1 MPLFAVERDLS
12 QVPPDRFRTDLR
24 ELVKACERLQA
35 AGKRV
40 RYISSAVFPADARGL
55 CLFGAEE
62 PQWIRDVNEVARL
75 PYLRIFPVLD
85 LTPAGVRRELSVARR
100 SPQPVNAAVTVREG
114 IGHREFANGGG
125 PPRGDSAAARVSDA
139 LGRWSDEGRH
149 LLDAL
154 GGWLEEAGHVHGQAV
169 VLEGDRDRLIEEVR
183 RAREDAEALRAERDE
198 LEQALQALARRMTHA
213 ADAILEALR
222 RDPAAR

>member
-1 MPLFAVERDLS
+1 MPRPND
-12 QVPPDRFRTDLR
+12 VP
-24 ELVKACERLQA
+24 A
-35 AGKRV
+35 AL
-40 RYISSAVFPADARGL
+40 IWP
-55 CLFGAEE
+55 
-62 PQWIRDVNEVARL
+62 
-75 PYLRIFPVLD
+75 
-85 LTPAGVRRELSVARR
+85 
-100 SPQPVNAAVTVREG
+100 
-114 IGHREFANGGG
+114 
-125 PPRGDSAAARVSDA
+125 RVSDA